1 MRQFSGIFKHFEG
14 HNINASQIDYK
25 DDNNTCNMVFH

>member
-1 MRQFSGIFKHFEG
+1 MRQFSAIFKHFEG
-14 HNINASQIDYK
+14 HNINAQIDYK